1 MSTSSIIKSFTI
13 LKGAITSL
21 STGLKGLLINTFT
34 FEAMKESFC
43 HSMVIAIGS
52 AAHTHGHGI
61 VLQKREIAF
70 ARRGTA
76 TIRMVE

>member
-21 STGLKGLLINTFT
+21 STGLKGLLITTFT
-34 FEAMKESFC
+34 FEAMKKGFY
-43 HSMVIAIGS
+43 HSMVIEIGS

-61 VLQKREIAF
+61 VLQKRKRAF